1 MESLTMT
8 LLDLAELEIPAIM
21 ELVQSEYKTMLL
33 LQRLQTSNFYPSY
46 FSFYFILFV
55 LVELFMKTN
64 KDIYS
69 L

>member
-33 LQRLQTSNFYPSY
+33 LQRLQTSSFYPSY